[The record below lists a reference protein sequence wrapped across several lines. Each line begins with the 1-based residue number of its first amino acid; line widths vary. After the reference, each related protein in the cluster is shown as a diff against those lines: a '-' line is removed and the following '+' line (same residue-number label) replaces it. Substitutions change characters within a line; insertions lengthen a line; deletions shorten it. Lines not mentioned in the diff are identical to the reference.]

1 LPIARAVPLPGF
13 GAAKLGNLPWSERV
27 HTIPGRTEKEG
38 NTKYEITGIGLELDN
53 SDKETIQSKAS
64 KKKQKDRKREDNRLR
79 QVLQRKLSMK
89 KMEHLVV
96 NRGREQL
103 IGNAKGNTQQLDQRS
118 EPE

>member
-1 LPIARAVPLPGF
+1 MKKE
-13 GAAKLGNLPWSERV
+13 KL
-27 HTIPGRTEKEG
+27 
-38 NTKYEITGIGLELDN
+38 
-53 SDKETIQSKAS
+53 
-64 KKKQKDRKREDNRLR
+64 KDRKSSRVLRR

-89 KMEHLVV
+89 MEDRVVVV